1 MDLVHLHLMLNH
13 APVLGVIFGFLVLLA
28 GTVSRSKAIAGVGL
42 GLLIVA
48 GILAIPVYLTGE
60 PAEEIVEGLPGI
72 SETVIGQHESA
83 AGFSLALAIASGLI
97 AIVTLAFFRFRSPRT
112 QSYLVVASLLIS
124 LITGTSMIRTA
135 NLGGQIRHTE
145 IRTASPNESPG
156 NETKTTEHS
165 RSEKDRDD

>member
-60 PAEEIVEGLPGI
+60 PAE
-72 SETVIGQHESA
+72 
-83 AGFSLALAIASGLI
+83 
-97 AIVTLAFFRFRSPRT
+97 
-112 QSYLVVASLLIS
+112 
-124 LITGTSMIRTA
+124 
-135 NLGGQIRHTE
+135 
-145 IRTASPNESPG
+145 
-156 NETKTTEHS
+156 
-165 RSEKDRDD
+165 